1 VEDLPTEI
9 KLLDIQVHPSHIEGV
24 PLAVCEGMAAGLPVV
39 ASAVGGIPEILN
51 HGASGVLV
59 RPGDEEGFAQAVL
72 DLIHNPQERL
82 RLGLAARHFM
92 ENDYSLDT
100 AVRRVQRTYCDMMGL
115 CESESL

>member
-1 VEDLPTEI
+1 
-9 KLLDIQVHPSHIEGV
+9 
-24 PLAVCEGMAAGLPVV
+24 MAAGLPVV

-72 DLIHNPQERL
+72 QLIHNPQERL

-92 ENDYSLDT
+92 ENDYSLDA
-100 AVRRVQRTYCDMMGL
+100 AVRRVQQTYFDMMGL